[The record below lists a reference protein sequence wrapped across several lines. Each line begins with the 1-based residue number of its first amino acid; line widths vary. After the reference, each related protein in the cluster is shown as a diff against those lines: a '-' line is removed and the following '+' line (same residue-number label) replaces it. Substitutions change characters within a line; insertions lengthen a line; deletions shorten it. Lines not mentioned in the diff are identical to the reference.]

1 MALEL
6 LGGRILSPYFGNS
19 IYVWGSII
27 TVFMM
32 ALSFGYLLGGRWSLR
47 DPSLRRLALLFVAS
61 SALLALVA
69 SLADP
74 IMQGMFSLQ
83 LDPRYGALSSALL
96 LFLPASVVMG
106 MVSPYC
112 VRLCVTTA
120 NESGKT
126 AGALYFVSTM
136 GSAIGT
142 IMTSFYFV
150 VWMEVNQILYA
161 IALAMLAGGIVAFT
175 RPPLARKSLAATE

>member
-27 TVFMM
+27 TVFML
-32 ALSFGYLLGGRWSLR
+32 ALAFGYLLGGRWSLR
-47 DPSLRRLALLFVAS
+47 DPSLRRLAVLFIVS

-74 IMQGMFSLQ
+74 IMQGVFSLQ

-112 VRLCVTTA
+112 VRLSATTT

-175 RPPLARKSLAATE
+175 RPPLGRKSLAATE